1 MNTLKNWIKKEI
13 VLVIASCLALLSS
26 FFTGLHTSH
35 IDFNVL
41 MLLFNLMIVVAAFK
55 KLNVLDKIST
65 LILSRCQNTKQLT
78 LGLMLLTFFM
88 AMIITN
94 DVALITF
101 VPLALILVKSTH
113 LDAIKLI
120 VLLTL
125 AANLGSSLTPIGNP
139 QNLYLYSYYHLSPSE
154 FLKIT
159 FPLGLMSFALLLVS
173 VLRDKKEPLQAELS
187 CTNIEQP
194 TKVLAYSFLLGI
206 ILMSVFHLIKVEWTF
221 ILTLLFVLISDRSLF
236 KKVDYALLITFIAFF
251 VFIGNISSIPAL
263 THWMQAML
271 QTEPKT
277 YLAGIL
283 SSQIISNVP
292 AAILLSTF
300 TPYAKLLLI
309 GVNIG
314 GLGTLIA
321 SLASVISY
329 KLFAQTYPNQTAKYL
344 KVFTLYNVS
353 LLFILTLL
361 FLISL

>member
-1 MNTLKNWIKKEI
+1 MLDTLKKYIKKEI

-26 FFTGLHTSH
+26 IFTGLHTSH
-35 IDFNVL
+35 IDANVL

-65 LILSRCQNTKQLT
+65 LILNRCQNTKQLT

-113 LDAIKLI
+113 LNPIKLI

-139 QNLYLYSYYHLSPSE
+139 QNLYLYAYYNLSPLD
-154 FLKIT
+154 FINIT
-159 FPLGLMSFALLLVS
+159 LPLGVISIALLLVM
-173 VLRDKKEPLQAELS
+173 VLRDKKEPLQPEIS
-187 CTNIEQP
+187 CTNITQP
-194 TKVLAYSFLLGI
+194 KMVLAYSLLLI
-206 ILMSVFHLIKVEWTF
+206 VILMSVFHLINVEWTF
-221 ILTLLFVLISDRSLF
+221 LLTLLFVLITDRSLF
-236 KKVDYALLITFIAFF
+236 KKVDYALLLTFIAFF

-263 THWMQAML
+263 TNGMQRIL
-271 QTEPKT
+271 QTEQTT

-300 TPYAKLLLI
+300 TPFVKPLLI

-329 KLFAQTYPNQTAKYL
+329 KLFAQNYPDQTAKYL
-344 KVFTLYNVS
+344 KVFTLYNVT
-353 LLFILTLL
+353 LLVILTLIFL
-361 FLISL
+361 FL